1 MRIKKGGLI
10 FQAILAKLRLR
21 GVCMRK
27 LLIIMVLCLPVL
39 LFLAPACPSNPNKLH
54 QQWSPKD
61 NLFEKHGKLSVKG
74 ADLVDKNG
82 EKVQLYGMSTHGIA
96 WFPKYVDKEAF
107 KTLRDDWN
115 TNCIRIAM
123 YTAESGGYCTT
134 GNKENLKTLVKNG
147 VDWATELGMYAII
160 DWHILNDNRSD
171 SSRNGDP
178 NHFIDEAKLFF
189 AEMSKLYKDRD
200 NILYEICNE
209 PNGSDV
215 TWDDVKKYANV
226 IIPIIRGNDPDAII
240 LVGTPTW
247 SQDIDKASQSPL
259 TYDNIMY
266 SLHFYAA
273 THKDYLRKRLDDC
286 VSKGLPVFVNEF
298 AICDASGNGANDF
311 ESGKLW
317 FGLIKKHNLSYMAW
331 NLANKRE
338 SSSVFVSNSSKISD
352 WTDSDLTE
360 WGKWI
365 RGVFRAP

>member
-1 MRIKKGGLI
+1 MKK
-10 FQAILAKLRLR
+10 F
-21 GVCMRK
+21 
-27 LLIIMVLCLPVL
+27 LIIMALCLPVL
-39 LFLAPACPSNPNKLH
+39 LFLAPACPSNPNNSH

-115 TNCIRIAM
+115 TNCIRIVM
-123 YTAESGGYCTT
+123 YTAESNGYCTT

-160 DWHILNDNRSD
+160 DWHILNDNPSD
-171 SSRNGDP
+171 SSKKGDP
-178 NHFIDEAKLFF
+178 NFYIEDAKLFF
-189 AEMSKLYKDRD
+189 GEMSKLYKDSD

-209 PNGSDV
+209 PNGSAV
-215 TWDDVKKYANV
+215 TWAEVKKYAEV
-226 IIPIIRGNDPDAII
+226 IIPIIRANDPDAII

-247 SQDIDKASQSPL
+247 SQDIHTVTPL
-259 TYDNIMY
+259 NFDNIMY

-273 THKDYLRKRLDDC
+273 THTGWLRDRLDNC
-286 VSKGLPVFVNEF
+286 VKKGLPVFVNEF
-298 AICDASGNGANDF
+298 AICDASGNGANDLA
-311 ESGKLW
+311 SGKLW
-317 FGLIKKHNLSYMAW
+317 IDLIKKHNLSYMAW
-331 NLANKRE
+331 NLANKNE
-338 SSSVFVSNSSKISD
+338 SSSVFVPNSGKTSG
-352 WTDSDLTE
+352 WTDSDLTA